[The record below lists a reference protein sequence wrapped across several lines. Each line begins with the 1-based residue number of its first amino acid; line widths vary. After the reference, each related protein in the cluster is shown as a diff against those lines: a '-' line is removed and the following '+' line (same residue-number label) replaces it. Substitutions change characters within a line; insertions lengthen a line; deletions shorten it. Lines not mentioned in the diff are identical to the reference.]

1 MTATYEGFTR
11 KQKLFVV
18 GSAIVAVF
26 ISLAFA
32 AWIMGDAFRNMQ
44 FSQQDQEVVNRLL
57 GDTTD
62 PEHKSILRAHAIDT
76 VANLK
81 QLANRQ
87 SIIIVAFAGAFA
99 LSAVGIALF
108 LLGADSAFQVQ
119 AGQGKGGLQL
129 LLAGT
134 APGILCLLL
143 AITLIGIAIA
153 YRSSVNL
160 ASTPLTKPIAGASE
174 KSAAPSPAM
183 VDAAAKASA
192 QKEKAAADQR
202 NTEQEARNQ
211 AAEIVAAKL
220 ATEKAAASKLIADQ
234 LVAAKSAADQAAIA
248 RQAIEK
254 SAAEKVAAEKLA
266 AERAGADK
274 LAADRASAA
283 TLARNRAAA
292 DQALVEKARA
302 DRAAA
307 NKLAVDRAVAEKSA
321 VAKARADKAAAS
333 KIAADGAAAEKLAI
347 DKARADRAAANK
359 LAADRAAANK
369 LAADK
374 AAGDAALAKK
384 AALDRVDVASLTAE
398 RIALAGAPSEI
409 YKRAVA
415 LRNGGET
422 SQAVALLKY
431 ASSSGHG
438 PASRL
443 LAAIY
448 REGALDVRANFR
460 QAERYQALADV
471 QGDR

>member
-26 ISLAFA
+26 MSLAFA
-32 AWIMGDAFRNMQ
+32 AWIMEDAFRNMQ

-62 PEHKSILRAHAIDT
+62 PVHKSILRAHAIDT

-108 LLGADSAFQVQ
+108 LLGADGAFQLQ
-119 AGQGKGGLQL
+119 SRQGKGGMQL

-143 AITLIGIAIA
+143 AVTLMGIAIA

-160 ASTPLTKPIAGASE
+160 ASTPLTKPIVGAPE
-174 KSAAPSPAM
+174 KSASTSPVG
-183 VDAAAKASA
+183 VDLAAKAVA
-192 QKEKAAADQR
+192 ENVKGAAEQR
-202 NTEQEARNQ
+202 NADQEARNHATEQ
-211 AAEIVAAKL
+211 AAAAKM
-220 ATEKAAASKLIADQ
+220 ATEKAVADKLIADE
-234 LVAAKSAADQAAIA
+234 LAAAKSAANRAVNAKLAA
-248 RQAIEK
+248 EK
-254 SAAEKVAAEKLA
+254 SAADKLA
-266 AERAGADK
+266 AEKAAANK
-274 LAADRASAA
+274 LAADRASEA

-292 DQALVEKARA
+292 DKSVVEKAKA

-307 NKLAVDRAVAEKSA
+307 TKLATERTAVEKLAVDRATVAT
-321 VAKARADKAAAS
+321 
-333 KIAADGAAAEKLAI
+333 
-347 DKARADRAAANK
+347 AAANK
-359 LAADRAAANK
+359 IAADRAASNK

-374 AAGDAALAKK
+374 SASGAARAEKAVPDA
-384 AALDRVDVASLTAE
+384 VDVARLTAE
-398 RIALAGAPSEI
+398 RIAVAGTPSEI

-422 SQAVALLKY
+422 SQALALLKY

-438 PASRL
+438 PSSRL
-443 LAAIY
+443 LVVIY
-448 REGALDVRANFR
+448 RDGAPGVRANFR
-460 QAERYQALADV
+460 QVERYQALADV